1 METYISQGAG
11 KRTVWYTEH
20 AMTRYGIVLGA
31 FAGLVV
37 FLSNIPE
44 SGVLRAFG
52 FGAGHFRTDRG
63 EAVRR

>member
-1 METYISQGAG
+1 
-11 KRTVWYTEH
+11 
-20 AMTRYGIVLGA
+20 MTRYGIVLGA